1 MAYGPVD
8 ALPSDEELAC
18 QAQRGCTSSFDR
30 LLRRFQ
36 GPLLQF
42 LRHRG
47 AGSDAEDLLQETFLR
62 VYQNLHRYS
71 RQWPFSSWL
80 FTIARRISINH
91 HRAAR
96 RTKSDQGVEFLAAVA
111 PEPWRAMAAAEDRQS
126 LWSLAARTL
135 SEVQT
140 TTLWL
145 YYVEELPVH
154 EIARVLGRSPGSVK
168 VLLFRARRKL
178 LPLVQMLDGKARL
191 DGRHESVARG
201 EQESDA
207 GRESRTRHA
216 LPLPATAEIS
226 HG

>member
-8 ALPSDEELAC
+8 ALSSDEELAC

-42 LRHRG
+42 LRHHG
-47 AGSDAEDLLQETFLR
+47 ASSDAEDLLQETFLR
-62 VYQNLHRYS
+62 VYQNLHRYDRRWS
-71 RQWPFSSWL
+71 FASWL

-96 RTKSDQGVEFLAAVA
+96 SQTSNQAIDLLASVT
-111 PEPWRAMAAAEDRQS
+111 PEPWLAMAAKEDRQN
-126 LWSLAARTL
+126 LWSLAAKTL
-135 SEVQT
+135 SEEQT
-140 TTLWL
+140 TILWL
-145 YYVEELPVH
+145 YYVEDLPVY
-154 EIARVLGRSPGSVK
+154 EIARVLGRSQGSVK

-178 LPLVQMLDGKARL
+178 LPFVETMEGKARP
-191 DGRHESVARG
+191 DGHREPVA
-201 EQESDA
+201 
-207 GRESRTRHA
+207 SRTQHV
-216 LPLPATAEIS
+216 LPIPATVEIS